1 MSVEAGPVGVSTA
14 AVSGN
19 TKSSQE
25 EIRIAQRRLASMRNY
40 WVQLG
45 QIVHD
50 DSVGVWKQLE
60 NDSTNCKMMLQKR
73 AQSIAEV
80 DELTRRNAELKS
92 LLNSYLG
99 DNVTNAAFR
108 VPPAQVRILFLL
120 HMFILHVFIMFLS
133 ASRRYFYIF
142 MPLLLLDL
150 SSIKAYAVKFRV
162 YYTTTW
168 YISNNFS
175 MSVYTLLCVICR

>member
-1 MSVEAGPVGVSTA
+1 MIRPEDVIAAVKAYIEDMSVEAGPVGVSTA
-14 AVSGN
+14 AVAGN

-40 WVQLG
+40 WVQLS

-60 NDSTNCKMMLQKR
+60 SDSTNCKALLQKR

-108 VPPAQVRILFLL
+108 VPPAQVRARFYSLLPFSFFL
-120 HMFILHVFIMFLS
+120 IDGQ
-133 ASRRYFYIF
+133 YG
-142 MPLLLLDL
+142 
-150 SSIKAYAVKFRV
+150 RV
-162 YYTTTW
+162 
-168 YISNNFS
+168 
-175 MSVYTLLCVICR
+175 